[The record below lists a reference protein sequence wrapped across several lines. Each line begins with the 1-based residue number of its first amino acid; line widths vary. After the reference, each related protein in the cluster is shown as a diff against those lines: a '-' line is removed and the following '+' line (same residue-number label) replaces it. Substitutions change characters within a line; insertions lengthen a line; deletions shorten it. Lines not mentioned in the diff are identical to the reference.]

1 MRHFLL
7 ALMLAVPA
15 LAQQPS
21 PQQPSP
27 SVVAQREA
35 LTKLAFLIGKWSG
48 PVTVARG
55 PGEPLHLT
63 QTEDV
68 QLKLDGLLILIEGNS
83 RAEDGQNA
91 FRALATIT
99 YDDAAHL
106 YHFRAYHDGRYV
118 DTELAVPTNGFTWS
132 FDAGPAHIVNT
143 MHLTSAGEWA
153 ETTEAVVGSNPPRKS
168 VDMLLKRQP

>member
-27 SVVAQREA
+27 SIVAQREA

-132 FDAGPAHIVNT
+132 LDDRGRRRQQSSSQERRHAFEAPALIDHRADT
-143 MHLTSAGEWA
+143 LPHYC
-153 ETTEAVVGSNPPRKS
+153 
-168 VDMLLKRQP
+168 